1 MIMRTVKAKELKG
14 GMIIEL
20 PDIAP
25 GFKPGL
31 VTITQI
37 EIEAPHI
44 VELSFYYKKRYMADL
59 YHPEA
64 EFKLISE

>member
-1 MIMRTVKAKELKG
+1 MQTVKAKDLKRE
-14 GMIIEL
+14 MIIEL

-37 EIEAPHI
+37 EFEAPHI
-44 VELSFYYKKRYMADL
+44 VEVSFYHNARYMADL

-64 EFKLISE
+64 EFKLISK

>member
-1 MIMRTVKAKELKG
+1 MRTVKAKELKG
-14 GMIIEL
+14 GMVIEL
-20 PDIAP
+20 RGIAP

-37 EIEAPHI
+37 EIKAPHI
-44 VELSFYYKKRYMADL
+44 VEVSFYYKKRYMADL

-64 EFKLISE
+64 EFKLIRE

>member
-1 MIMRTVKAKELKG
+1 MQTVKAKELKG
-14 GMIIEL
+14 GMVIEL

-37 EIEAPHI
+37 EREAPHI
-44 VELSFYYKKRYMADL
+44 VEVSFYYKMRYMADL

>member
-1 MIMRTVKAKELKG
+1 MIMKTVKAKDLKG

-37 EIEAPHI
+37 EFEAPHI
-44 VELSFYYKKRYMADL
+44 VEVSFLSQCPI
-59 YHPEA
+59 HGG
-64 EFKLISE
+64 SVSS

>member
-1 MIMRTVKAKELKG
+1 MIMRTVKAKDLKG

-25 GFKPGL
+25 SFKPGL

-44 VELSFYYKKRYMADL
+44 VEVSFYYKKRYMADL

-64 EFKLISE
+64 EFNLISE